1 MKWSQIKDG
10 DNISLATKPTSLEAL
25 MRIQHIESFILHI
38 PVTGSQIADSTH
50 TISHWGVVGAC
61 VSTED
66 GLKGCGFTG
75 THAHLASDQLITRCI
90 DTCIAPLLLGE
101 DANDIERLW
110 QKVARQPA
118 LQWVGRAGIT
128 SLGHAAVDVAL
139 WDLRAKS
146 QQVPLWKCLG
156 GAVRQ
161 QVRAYNTD
169 IGWLSIPDAQL
180 VQGAQQAVADGFTG
194 IKIKVGSTVERDLSR
209 LRAVRRAVGDQVTLA
224 IDGNGKWDL
233 ADCLRF
239 CHAAEDQNVFWF
251 EEPLWYDAVQR
262 HAQLARAT
270 SIPVALGEQLYSV
283 DAFAEFIG
291 QGAVHW
297 LQPDVTRMAGLTEV
311 LRVIELAAAHRL
323 PVAPH
328 AGDMSQVHQH
338 LNFSRAACSVLE
350 YIPWIRDC
358 FEEPARVVD
367 GHYQPPQQPGAST
380 TPTAQAFARYAQ
392 ATS

>member
-1 MKWSQIKDG
+1 
-10 DNISLATKPTSLEAL
+10 
-25 MRIQHIESFILHI
+25 MRIKHIESFILHI

-66 GLKGCGFTG
+66 GLKGYGFTG

-224 IDGNGKWDL
+224 IDGNGKWDFP
-233 ADCLRF
+233 DCLRF
-239 CHAAEDQNVFWF
+239 CRAAEDQNVFWF

-350 YIPWIRDC
+350 YSPWIRDC

>member
-1 MKWSQIKDG
+1 MKGSQIKG
-10 DNISLATKPTSLEAL
+10 GANIRLATKPTSLEAL
-25 MRIQHIESFILHI
+25 MRIKHIESFILHI

-50 TISHWGVVGAC
+50 TISHWGVVGASI
-61 VSTED
+61 STDD
-66 GLKGCGFTG
+66 GLKGYGFTG

-156 GAVRQ
+156 GAGRPQ
-161 QVRAYNTD
+161 GRAYNTD

-180 VQGAQQAVADGFTG
+180 VQGALQAVADGFTG
-194 IKIKVGSTVERDLSR
+194 IKIKVGSTVERDLTR
-209 LRAVRRAVGDQVTLA
+209 LRAVRRAVGDRVTLA